1 MPEWIEFVVFWPTF
15 KLNSISENLLAIWFS
30 WNPDLFS
37 RDSTACLVIR
47 TLFRSSMV
55 VILFVWSNKKKLAS
69 SSKQLYI
76 MGRFKT
82 KYSES
87 EVIVKTC
94 ESVTLFRRPAV
105 ISACLIK
112 PGSKSVVWISQCFN
126 GLSNGRYCT
135 NFYDLF
141 IQVTGHMV
149 HFGSLLTLRRHY
161 VALKGKYWNG

>member
-1 MPEWIEFVVFWPTF
+1 MPEWIEFVVSWPTF
-15 KLNSISENLLAIWFS
+15 RQSSIPKNLLVIWFP
-30 WNPDLFS
+30 WNPGLLW
-37 RDSTACLVIR
+37 RDFIASLVRR

-141 IQVTGHMV
+141 IQITGYMV
-149 HFGSLLTLRRHY
+149 HLSLVLCWHWEDTM
-161 VALKGKYWNG
+161 